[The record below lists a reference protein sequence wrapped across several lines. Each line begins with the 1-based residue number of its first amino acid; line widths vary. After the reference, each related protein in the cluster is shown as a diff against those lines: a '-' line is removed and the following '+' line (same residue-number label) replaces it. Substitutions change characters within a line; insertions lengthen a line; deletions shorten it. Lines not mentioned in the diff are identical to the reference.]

1 MEENNEHQHGHEC
14 HCEEHKAVHWM
25 KFAMLLLALFIAC
38 YLAVY
43 YVLDQMRHS
52 YYIPSRMDNID
63 NVLQEQDKMFNDMST
78 FPMQYNAMKTIK
90 NPVETYKDDKHDAYI
105 VIVNLKPFNNNPDNI
120 NVNVDENKVSI
131 SGEEEKMGKNSEKIY
146 EFSQSFVLPEKID
159 TEKVTKE
166 KSGHKYIITLP
177 IDD

>member
-1 MEENNEHQHGHEC
+1 MEENNNNFKEC
-14 HCEEHKAVHWM
+14 HCEEHKAEHWV
-25 KFAMLLLALFIAC
+25 KFALLLLGLFLAC

-63 NVLQEQDKMFNDMST
+63 KILQEQDKLFNEMTT
-78 FPMQYNAMKTIK
+78 FPMHYNAMMNVKS
-90 NPVETYKDDKHDAYI
+90 PVETYKDDENDAYK
-105 VIVNLKPFNNNPDNI
+105 VIVDLKPFNDNPDNI
-120 NVNVDENKVSI
+120 NVDIKSNRVSI
-131 SGEEEKMGKNSEKIY
+131 SGEEEKSGKNSENVY
-146 EFSQSFVLPEKID
+146 AFSQSFVLPEKIK
-159 TEKVTKE
+159 TNKVKKE